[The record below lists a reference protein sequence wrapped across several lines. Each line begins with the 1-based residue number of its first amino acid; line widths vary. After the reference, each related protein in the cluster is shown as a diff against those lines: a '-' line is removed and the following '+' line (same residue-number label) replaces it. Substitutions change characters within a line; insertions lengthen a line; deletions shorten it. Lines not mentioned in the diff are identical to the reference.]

1 MRILAMDTSAGA
13 CSAAV
18 WDEGHVNQRLVE
30 VDRGHA
36 ELLIPLVLETMAA
49 AGRRFNQLD
58 LLTVTV
64 GPGAFTGLRVGL
76 AAARGMALAAGLP
89 CMGVTT
95 LEAMASAVDPRE
107 AAGRLLLV
115 TLDTK
120 RSTVYAQ
127 VFRAGEPVT
136 PRMVVDPPE
145 LAEKIGARSV
155 LLAGDA
161 AVTVMPTLRQAGID
175 ASLSAIPEYP
185 TAAST
190 AALAARRWQQDGIS
204 AETMPVPVYLGSP
217 STSVPMNRSRR
228 SAEASQ

>member
-18 WDEGHVNQRLVE
+18 WDEGHITQRLVE
-30 VDRGHA
+30 LDRGHS

-49 AGRRFNQLD
+49 SGRRFYQLD

-76 AAARGMALAAGLP
+76 AAARGMALAARLP

-107 AAGRLLLV
+107 TAGRLLLV

-120 RSTVYAQ
+120 RSAVYAQ
-127 VFRAGEPVT
+127 IFRTKEPVT
-136 PRMVVDPPE
+136 PPMVVDPPE
-145 LAEKIGARSV
+145 LAEKIGTQPV

-161 AVTVMPTLRQAGID
+161 AITVMPTLREAGID
-175 ASLSAIPEYP
+175 ASVSAMPGYP
-185 TAAST
+185 TAAGI
-190 AALAARRWQQDGIS
+190 AALAARRWQQEGMRV
-204 AETMPVPVYLGSP
+204 ETMPSPIYLRSP
-217 STSVPMNRSRR
+217 STGVPIDQSCRQ
-228 SAEASQ
+228 AEASQ